1 MADSSK
7 SAPDGTNDDASKVLQ
22 AQETTGKDVK
32 AAEDPELDDLL
43 DSALED
49 FYQPVLSPQPVHM
62 PTAKKPETRK
72 TDPVASAVSGS
83 GPAEEWTDEFIQQ
96 ATAQFED
103 AMKNFIAEDQSLGEE
118 FRKMAEATQRAMSS
132 QESEQS
138 LGESLAQTLKG
149 LAENAEAISN
159 PLTDE
164 EISQLL
170 GNIGLSQDIGTI
182 DGSEPEDLLH
192 IMKNVMQNLL
202 SKELLYPAL
211 KEIVEKYPN
220 WLTTNRPS
228 LDESEYEKYSKQY
241 EIMKKACDEFEAEKE
256 DDPED
261 VKKARFEK
269 VLDHMQKMQEFGH
282 PPKELIG
289 DMAPG
294 FVELDEQGNPRI
306 SGLPLPSNGS
316 DPCSLM

>member
-1 MADSSK
+1 MADSATPGK
-7 SAPDGTNDDASKVLQ
+7 RHGDDEKVL
-22 AQETTGKDVK
+22 EEKEVVNNSEKNVK
-32 AAEDPELDDLL
+32 AAEDTDLDSLL

-49 FYQPVLSPQPVHM
+49 FE
-62 PTAKKPETRK
+62 K
-72 TDPVASAVSGS
+72 PVAPPPALNSPTQISDVSS
-83 GPAEEWTDEFIQQ
+83 LPHPIDSNAWSDEFIQQ

-103 AMKNFIAEDQSLGEE
+103 AMKNFLAEDETLGEE
-118 FRKMAEATQRAMSS
+118 FRKMAEATGRAMNT
-132 QESEQS
+132 QDSEQ
-138 LGESLAQTLKG
+138 GIAESLSRTLKD

-211 KEIVEKYPN
+211 KDIVDKYPN
-220 WLTTNRPS
+220 WLATNRS
-228 LDESEYEKYSKQY
+228 ALEQSEYEKYNQQFLLMKQ
-241 EIMKKACDEFEAEKE
+241 ACDEFELEKE
-256 DDPED
+256 DDPDD

-269 VLDHMQKMQEFGH
+269 VLDLMQKMQEYGH

-289 DMAPG
+289 DMASG
-294 FVELDEQGNPRI
+294 FEFDEQGSPKL
-306 SGLPLPSNGS
+306 SGLPQPANGS
-316 DPCSLM
+316 DSCCLM